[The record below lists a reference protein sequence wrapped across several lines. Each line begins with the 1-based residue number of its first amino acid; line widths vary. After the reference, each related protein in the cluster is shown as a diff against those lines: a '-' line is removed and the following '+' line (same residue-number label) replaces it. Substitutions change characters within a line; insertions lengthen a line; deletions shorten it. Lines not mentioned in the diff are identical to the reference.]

1 MSPPLPPAHHADQLY
16 AQPLDAI
23 AEFKFDN
30 RVAQVFDNMIQ
41 RSVPGY
47 ATMTGMLGVL
57 AAHYAQPDSWGYDLG
72 CSLGAATR
80 AMLQHVNAPGFGIV
94 AVDNAPAM
102 IERCRDNLR
111 AVPSSINVELR
122 CADIR
127 DTPIEN
133 ASVVLL
139 NFTLQFLSPAERLP
153 LLCRIV
159 HGLRPG
165 GVLLLAEKIAI
176 TDSADHDWHTD
187 MHHAFK
193 RANGYSELEISQKRT
208 ALENVL
214 IPDTPEQHFMRLKQ
228 AGFTR
233 MFQWF
238 QCFNFAAFVAIK

>member
-1 MSPPLPPAHHADQLY
+1 MTLPTPPHADQLY

-23 AEFKFDN
+23 AGFTFDT

-47 ATMTGMLGVL
+47 ATITAMLGVL
-57 AAHYAQPDSWGYDLG
+57 AAHYAQPDSTGYDLG
-72 CSLGAATR
+72 CSLGAATL
-80 AMLQHVNAPGFGIV
+80 ALQHHVRTPGFRIV

-111 AVPSSINVELR
+111 AVPSAIEVELR

-127 DTPIEN
+127 NTAIDN

-153 LLCRIV
+153 LLCRIAQ
-159 HGLRPG
+159 GLRPG
-165 GVLLLAEKIAI
+165 GVLLLAEKIAF
-176 TDSADHDWHTD
+176 ADTVDHAWHTAL
-187 MHHAFK
+187 HHTFK

-214 IPDTPEQHFMRLKQ
+214 IPDTQEQHAMRLKL
-228 AGFTR
+228 AGFTHLR
-233 MFQWF
+233 PWF
-238 QCFNFAAFVAIK
+238 QCLNFAAFVAIK